1 LKYLTFLP
9 SDIYRSAL
17 ALLCLV
23 AVLPAFATAPVG
35 GSNTMRFLS
44 LSPSARV
51 MALGGQNITIVD
63 RDPGT
68 VYYNPASLNEG
79 QHRHIT
85 FSNLFTPGGINS
97 GNVQYV
103 HNIRKKV
110 PMAFGMNYAT
120 YGKLTETDE
129 EANTLGTFR
138 ANEFCFYSSAAYHF
152 AKVLNVGATAK
163 LFYSQFGQ
171 YSSVGMA
178 TDIAFT
184 VNDTAHLIT
193 ASLVAKNIGGQFK
206 AYSGTNREPI
216 PFDLQLAF
224 AFGIKGFPLR
234 FHLMYHDLHRWDLRY
249 KDPNDQGTENIFGTD
264 GNTESK
270 GKAFGDNLA
279 RHFIFGAEFA
289 IKKVVFLDIAYNHQR
304 RQELKLENVRGA
316 AGISFGLGINVKQFR
331 FHYALAPM
339 AQGKVANQL
348 SLSVNTAGFVKKV
361 KK

>member
-1 LKYLTFLP
+1 
-9 SDIYRSAL
+9 
-17 ALLCLV
+17 V
-23 AVLPAFATAPVG
+23 
-35 GSNTMRFLS
+35 
-44 LSPSARV
+44 
-51 MALGGQNITIVD
+51 
-63 RDPGT
+63 
-68 VYYNPASLNEG
+68 
-79 QHRHIT
+79 T

-97 GNVQYV
+97 GNLQYV

-110 PMAFGMNYAT
+110 PMAFGMTYAT
-120 YGKLTETDE
+120 YGKLTETDA
-129 EANTLGTFR
+129 EANELGTFR
-138 ANEFCFYSSAAYHF
+138 ANEFCFYSSASYHF

-206 AYSGTNREPI
+206 AYAGNNREPI

-234 FHLMYHDLHRWDLRY
+234 FHIMYHDLHRWDLRY
-249 KDPNDQGTENIFGTD
+249 KDPNDTGSDNIFGTET
-264 GNTESK
+264 TESK

-279 RHFIFGAEFA
+279 RHFIFGAELA
-289 IKKVVFLDIAYNHQR
+289 IKKVVFLDLAYNHQR